1 MPQSIIGIG
10 ETVLDI
16 VFKENQPQAAVPG
29 GSTFNAMISL
39 GRTAGRQNR
48 DLKLLMITQIG
59 DDAVAD
65 IVTDFAARNGLA
77 PAGIRRVPGQS
88 LAGGYDPKA
97 GQENALRRG
106 QSPGSG
112 LYALFHGGRP
122 VEENGDR
129 LVDEWLLARQYV
141 ADVPH
146 DRG

>member
-39 GRTAGRQNR
+39 GRTAGRQNP

-65 IVTDFAARNGLA
+65 IVPKESAAFRDKA
-77 PAGIRRVPGQS
+77 MFRWPCSTSKTTPTTSFSGIPPR
-88 LAGGYDPKA
+88 
-97 GQENALRRG
+97 
-106 QSPGSG
+106 SPS
-112 LYALFHGGRP
+112 RCP
-122 VEENGDR
+122 R
-129 LVDEWLLARQYV
+129 WR
-141 ADVPH
+141 
-146 DRG
+146 